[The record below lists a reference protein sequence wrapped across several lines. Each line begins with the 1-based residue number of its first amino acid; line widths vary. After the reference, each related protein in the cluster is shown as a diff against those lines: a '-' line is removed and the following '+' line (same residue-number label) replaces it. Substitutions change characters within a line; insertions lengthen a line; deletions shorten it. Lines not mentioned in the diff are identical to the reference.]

1 MKQAHSA
8 SIWSEPSG
16 SGGTPTITPMKFI
29 ADGADYAISASG
41 TEIAQL
47 VDGGSG
53 SALFSTNMGLT
64 PTLHMVMSKGDI
76 VLY

>member
-1 MKQAHSA
+1 MNQSHGLNL
-8 SIWSEPSG
+8 WQEPSG

-29 ADGADYAISASG
+29 ASGSDFLISASG
-41 TEIAQL
+41 TEAAQL

-53 SALFSTNMGLT
+53 SALFSTNMALT
-64 PTLHMVMSKGDI
+64 PTLHMLQVKGDV